1 MIGKKGPALSIA
13 ITTTVLVMACAPEP
27 AQNTVNDDYAV
38 YCASC
43 HGASGRGD
51 GPASGGMEP
60 KPSDLTLITQRNG
73 GTFPRLQIIGKIHGY
88 TMGSSDRT
96 MPEFAEA
103 LDSPPVPYDTGD
115 GTPSPMPERLVEL
128 ANYLESIQA
137 Q

>member
-1 MIGKKGPALSIA
+1 MP
-13 ITTTVLVMACAPEP
+13 
-27 AQNTVNDDYAV
+27 
-38 YCASC
+38 
-43 HGASGRGD
+43 
-51 GPASGGMEP
+51 
-60 KPSDLTLITQRNG
+60 
-73 GTFPRLQIIGKIHGY
+73 GTKIHGY

-103 LDSPPVPYDTGD
+103 LDSPPAPYDTGD